1 MSKSLSVTLNEM
13 CELNEVLCTAT
24 ENVGRKLSALATL
37 KAVKLYNQAYD
48 QKIRAH
54 KSTSELREDFHST
67 LEKLYDAVEEFK
79 GAVADATSYDN
90 GLQLDDRLICL
101 YDSLYRACRE
111 ALEQLS
117 ERAFKDHLGSMM
129 EFDEDELL
137 ALADVRGRNHDN
149 RDVSLIVGSRLQLQ
163 SFMDIPGVMM
173 MSDKLFKLMA
183 AGSLMPSYGVD
194 ALTHSKARNAVR
206 RDIAADLMP
215 LASKIRKALVNYGQ
229 LSTSDVND
237 IASKVIAFCDEKLE
251 MLKVSDEDWGSAE
264 DADRTCFDV
273 DESGREQQA
282 RHEIAMELRE
292 RLEKLT
298 SDFNNSLVEL
308 RKELARINKLVTEDV
323 PNSVRANLGRV
334 YNELGKLDLYNK

>member
-1 MSKSLSVTLNEM
+1 MSKSLSVTFDEM
-13 CELNEVLCTAT
+13 CAMNDVLCTAT

-37 KAVKLYNQAYD
+37 KAVQLYNQAYD

-54 KSTSELREDFHST
+54 KSTVELREDFHST
-67 LEKLYDAVEEFK
+67 LEKLYDAVDEFK
-79 GAVADATSYDN
+79 RDVADAPSYDN
-90 GLQLDDRLICL
+90 GLQLDDRLTGL

-117 ERAFKDHLGSMM
+117 ARAFKDHLGLMM
-129 EFDEDELL
+129 KFDEDELL
-137 ALADVRGRNHDN
+137 ALADVRGRSHDN

-173 MSDKLFKLMA
+173 MSDKLFKLMTR
-183 AGSLMPSYGVD
+183 GSLMPGYGID
-194 ALTHSKARNAVR
+194 ALKYSKALKAVR
-206 RDIAADLMP
+206 RDVEADLMP

-229 LSTSDVND
+229 LSTIDVND

-273 DESGREQQA
+273 DASGRAQQE

-298 SDFNNSLVEL
+298 MDFNNTLVEL
-308 RKELARINKLVTEDV
+308 RKDLARVNKLVTVDV
-323 PNSVRANLGRV
+323 PNAVRANLGRV

>member
-1 MSKSLSVTLNEM
+1 MSKSFSDKLNEM
-13 CELNEVLCTAT
+13 YAMNDVLCTAT

-37 KAVKLYNQAYD
+37 KAVQLYNQAYD

-54 KSTSELREDFHST
+54 KSTVELREDFHST
-67 LEKLYDAVEEFK
+67 LEKLYDAVEKFK
-79 GAVADATSYDN
+79 GDVADAPSYDN
-90 GLQLDDRLICL
+90 GLQLDDRLIGL

-117 ERAFKDHLGSMM
+117 DRAFKGYLGSVM

-149 RDVSLIVGSRLQLQ
+149 RDAALIVGSRLQLQ

-183 AGSLMPSYGVD
+183 RGSLMPGYGVD
-194 ALTHSKARNAVR
+194 ALQCSKARAAVR
-206 RDIAADLMP
+206 RDVEADLMP
-215 LASKIRKALVNYGQ
+215 LASKIRKALANYGQ
-229 LSTSDVND
+229 LSTIDVND
-237 IASKVIAFCDEKLE
+237 IASKVVAFCDEKLE

-264 DADRTCFDV
+264 DADRTCSDV
-273 DESGREQQA
+273 DESGRAQQE

-298 SDFNNSLVEL
+298 TDFNKSLVEL
-308 RKELARINKLVTEDV
+308 RKELARVNKLVTEDV
-323 PNSVRANLGRV
+323 PNAVRANLGRV